1 MFSFLIANFCSY
13 KYINK
18 TLWMGF
24 TVKGVFDS
32 GVVRVKSTINE
43 KLARFTKPLVNS
55 FRNFLK

>member
-1 MFSFLIANFCSY
+1 
-13 KYINK
+13 
-18 TLWMGF
+18 MGF